1 MSIYKN
7 VMNQIHASEE
17 FKNKMQKEMLEY
29 EPKEK
34 RGFMKNVRLM
44 AGGFVACIVIALVA
58 VVTLPNINNEVASI
72 DLTERI
78 VVDNSGP
85 AASVL
90 LNIEGVITEV
100 GEDGMSFT
108 LDNGMK
114 VVVTDETKLGI
125 DGPTAPPKEEQLFEP
140 TFRVGNL
147 IGGFTEDTSKDPVT
161 AAVIYT
167 NWNFENPIR

>member
-1 MSIYKN
+1 MNAYKK
-7 VMNQIHASEE
+7 VMKQIHASEE
-17 FKNKMQKEMLEY
+17 FKSKMQKEMMEY
-29 EPKEK
+29 ELKEK
-34 RGFMKNVRLM
+34 KVYMKNIKLM
-44 AGGFVACIVIALVA
+44 AGSLIACAVIAVVA
-58 VVTLPNINNEVASI
+58 LTNTNNDAAL

-78 VVDNSGP
+78 VVDNSAP
-85 AASVL
+85 ATSVM
-90 LNIEGVITEV
+90 LNIEGFITEV
-100 GEDGMSFT
+100 GKDGLSFT
-108 LDNGMK
+108 LDNGME

-147 IGGFTEDTSKDPVT
+147 IGGFTEDTSADPIT

>member
-1 MSIYKN
+1 MNAYKK
-7 VMNQIHASEE
+7 VMKQIHASEE
-17 FKNKMQKEMLEY
+17 FKSKMQKEMMEY
-29 EPKEK
+29 EKKEK
-34 RGFMKNVRLM
+34 RVYMKNIKLM
-44 AGGFVACIVIALVA
+44 VGSLVACAVIAVVA
-58 VVTLPNINNEVASI
+58 LTNINNDAAL

-85 AASVL
+85 AAKAM

-100 GEDGMSFT
+100 GEDGLRFT
-108 LDNGMK
+108 LDNGME
-114 VVVTDETKLGI
+114 VVVTDETELGI

-147 IGGFTEDTSKDPVT
+147 IGGFTEDTTADPVT

>member
-1 MSIYKN
+1 MMNAYKK
-7 VMNQIHASEE
+7 VMKQIHASEE
-17 FKNKMQKEMLEY
+17 FKSKVQKEMMEY
-29 EPKEK
+29 EQKDK
-34 RGFMKNVRLM
+34 RVFMKNIRLL
-44 AGGFVACIVIALVA
+44 AGSLIACTVIAVVA
-58 VVTLPNINNEVASI
+58 LININNDKAI

-85 AASVL
+85 AASAM
-90 LNIEGVITEV
+90 LNIEGIITEV
-100 GEDGMSFT
+100 GDDGLSFT
-108 LDNGMK
+108 LDNGME

-147 IGGFTEDTSKDPVT
+147 IGGFTEDTSADPVT

>member
-1 MSIYKN
+1 MSAYKK
-7 VMNQIHASEE
+7 VMKQIHASEE
-17 FKNKMQKEMLEY
+17 FKSKMQKEMMEY
-29 EPKEK
+29 EKKEK
-34 RGFMKNVRLM
+34 RVYMKNIKVIV
-44 AGGFVACIVIALVA
+44 GGLIACAVIAVVA
-58 VVTLPNINNEVASI
+58 LININNDVAL

-85 AASVL
+85 GAKAMV
-90 LNIEGVITEV
+90 NIDGVITEV

-108 LDNGMK
+108 LDNGME
-114 VVVTDETKLGI
+114 VVVTDETELGI

-147 IGGFTEDTSKDPVT
+147 IGGFAEDPKADRVT

>member
-1 MSIYKN
+1 MNAYKK
-7 VMNQIHASEE
+7 VMKQIHASEE
-17 FKNKMQKEMLEY
+17 FKSKMQKEMMEY
-29 EPKEK
+29 EKKEK
-34 RGFMKNVRLM
+34 RVYMKNIKLM
-44 AGGFVACIVIALVA
+44 VGSLVACAVIAVVA
-58 VVTLPNINNEVASI
+58 LTNINNDAAL

-85 AASVL
+85 AAKAM

-100 GEDGMSFT
+100 GEDGLSFT
-108 LDNGMK
+108 LDNGME
-114 VVVTDETKLGI
+114 VVVTDETELGI

-147 IGGFTEDTSKDPVT
+147 IGGFTEDTTADPVT